1 MREKKTLELAEILAS
16 VLDPVAVNH
25 RSAFRRL
32 SLAWPTACGPTVAR
46 HAEPLGLRDA
56 LLVVGVRGRHWR
68 EAVFQ
73 DRMMLTDRL
82 RRYWKPLRGIRLES
96 LPLKPP
102 VESAADTYLVV
113 ADPRTAD
120 IHDADLR
127 AALDGLL
134 SARSRRG

>member
-1 MREKKTLELAEILAS
+1 MREKQTRELAAVLAS

-32 SLAWPTACGPTVAR
+32 SLAWPTACGPAVAR
-46 HAEPLGLRDA
+46 HTEPLGLRDA

-82 RRYWKPLRGIRLES
+82 RRYWKPLRGIRLDS
-96 LPLKPP
+96 LPLRPP
-102 VESAADTYLVV
+102 VEPTAEPHLVE
-113 ADPRTAD
+113 ADPRTAE
-120 IHDADLR
+120 IHDAELR

-134 SARSRRG
+134 AIRGRRG